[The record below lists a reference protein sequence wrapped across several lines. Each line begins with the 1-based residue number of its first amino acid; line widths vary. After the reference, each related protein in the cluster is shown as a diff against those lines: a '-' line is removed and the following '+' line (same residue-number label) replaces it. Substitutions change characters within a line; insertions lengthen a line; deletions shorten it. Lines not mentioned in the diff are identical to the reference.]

1 MDKKKLSFDFW
12 EDMPRDMKK
21 YLKNYGYHFNH
32 KLYKFAVENMY
43 KVGRNGSKEK
53 IEPIEKDKIDELSKK
68 HNITIE
74 NNVMYDAA
82 YVYSMAL
89 ADFFGKSLPNEQY
102 VAMWVKDKIDEYKIA
117 LNDLTYTEVSG
128 TSSPR
133 GRILDRNY
141 NVIVDNKSLKT
152 IVYK

>member
-43 KVGRNGSKEK
+43 KVGRNGGKEK
-53 IEPIEKDKIDELSKK
+53 IEPIEKDKIDELAKK
-68 HNITIE
+68 HNVTIE

-82 YVYSMAL
+82 YVYSMVQ
-89 ADFFGKSLPNEQY
+89 ADFWGKSIPNEQY
-102 VAMWVKDKIDEYKIA
+102 AIMYVKDVLGDEDKPDGYVFNRWYADMCFMGIPIDWEEY
-117 LNDLTYTEVSG
+117 V
-128 TSSPR
+128 
-133 GRILDRNY
+133 
-141 NVIVDNKSLKT
+141 
-152 IVYK
+152 

>member
-1 MDKKKLSFDFW
+1 MAKNKVSLDFW

-43 KVGRNGSKEK
+43 RKKKDGSKDK
-53 IEPIEKDKIDELSKK
+53 IEPSEKDKVDEFLKK
-68 HNITIE
+68 HNVTLE

-82 YVYSMAL
+82 YVYSMAI

-102 VAMWVKDKIDEYKIA
+102 VAMWVKDKIDDVDQPDGYIMNEWYAKMCFAGIPIDWEEYI
-117 LNDLTYTEVSG
+117 
-128 TSSPR
+128 
-133 GRILDRNY
+133 
-141 NVIVDNKSLKT
+141 
-152 IVYK
+152 

>member
-1 MDKKKLSFDFW
+1 MAKNKISLDFW
-12 EDMPRDMKK
+12 EDMPREMKK

-43 KVGRNGSKEK
+43 RKKKDGSKEK
-53 IEPIEKDKIDELSKK
+53 IEPSEKDKVDEVLKK
-68 HNITIE
+68 HNITLE

-102 VAMWVKDKIDEYKIA
+102 VAMWVKDKID
-117 LNDLTYTEVSG
+117 D
-128 TSSPR
+128 
-133 GRILDRNY
+133 
-141 NVIVDNKSLKT
+141 VDQPDGYIMNEWYAKMCFAG
-152 IVYK
+152 IPIDWEEFV